1 VLENG
6 YIHAG
11 QQNRYPESRRA
22 ISHVPSSK
30 RGASMGEKR
39 NSVKFLRNLRKFNEL

>member
-6 YIHAG
+6 NIHAG

-22 ISHVPSSK
+22 IFHVPSSK
-30 RGASMGEKR
+30 RGASMGGNAKLGQI
-39 NSVKFLRNLRKFNEL
+39 LRNLCKFNEL